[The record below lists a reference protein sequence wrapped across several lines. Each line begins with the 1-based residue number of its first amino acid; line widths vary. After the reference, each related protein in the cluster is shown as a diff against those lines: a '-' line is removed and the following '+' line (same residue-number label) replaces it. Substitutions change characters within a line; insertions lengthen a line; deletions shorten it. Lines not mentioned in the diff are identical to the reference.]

1 MAYKWLIRIY
11 HEPALWLVLAALF
24 LVQSV
29 SFMAEGNGIWGA
41 LCCAV
46 SMHCGFKVLREI
58 NRLRRR
64 VNYLIS
70 AAMSGDFSYKF
81 PTIGIPDH
89 ERDINQTLNRL
100 VEHLE
105 KLSHDARENEAFLSY
120 IINLVDIGIVVAN
133 EKGHVTHANRASLA
147 ILSVPVLT
155 DMCQIPDELA
165 GMKIS
170 RSMARLKDESITIVT
185 ISDLRRPLQF
195 AEVQSWERLTRV
207 LTHEIMNS
215 LTPIN
220 SIAES
225 LGKLYLTDDIKPQLD
240 VISSSSRNLMEFVKN
255 FRKFTKLP
263 EPQPTI
269 FYIKGMIER
278 VVGLASSYPNAAGA
292 DFRVMVFPPDAM
304 LYTDEGMLS
313 QVILNIIKNALEAN
327 ADSIDVSAEVKE
339 DESIAITISN
349 NGERIPD
356 EIAKQ
361 IFTPFF
367 TTKTD
372 GSGVGLSLSRRIIST
387 LGGSLTLVAEP
398 STKFVIVI

>member
-133 EKGHVTHANRASLA
+133 EKGHVTHANRVSLA

-278 VVGLASSYPNAAGA
+278 VVGLAASYPNAAVA